1 MRETLVNGLQKRK
14 SKSFFNLQMNMI
26 LTLGIIGKLAMVTT
40 TTNASEWQ
48 VEDATC
54 AQLSLNFN
62 VMNRYILEIKY
73 II

>member
-1 MRETLVNGLQKRK
+1 
-14 SKSFFNLQMNMI
+14 MNMI
-26 LTLGIIGKLAMVTT
+26 LTLGIIGELAMVTT

-62 VMNRYILEIKY
+62 VMNMYVLEFKY